1 MRFAILLPTLAVL
14 AAAAAPAVH
23 AQAPA
28 WPAKTVKIVV
38 AFTAGGTTDIMA
50 RTVAQRLSERYK
62 QSFVIENKPGAG
74 GNIGTEL
81 VAKSAPD
88 GYTFIMNSVGPIA
101 VNPSLFKK
109 LPHDPINDLVPVVQ
123 VSDVPNVLLVHPSLG
138 VKSVEGLVAYGKANP
153 GKLNYAST
161 GVGTSSHLS
170 SFMLA
175 SRGGFEAT
183 HVPYKG
189 AEALKDLLT
198 GRVQFMF
205 ATIPSVIGH
214 IKAGSLVA
222 IGVSSVKRSRSMPE
236 VPTIAESGFP
246 GFEAGSWFGLFAP
259 KGTSP
264 AIIAE
269 LNKSVNEV
277 IADRA
282 IETKMVEEGADPVGG
297 SPEKF
302 AAFVRAE
309 HEKWRAVVKA
319 SGASVD

>member
-1 MRFAILLPTLAVL
+1 
-14 AAAAAPAVH
+14 
-23 AQAPA
+23 
-28 WPAKTVKIVV
+28 
-38 AFTAGGTTDIMA
+38 
-50 RTVAQRLSERYK
+50 
-62 QSFVIENKPGAG
+62 
-74 GNIGTEL
+74 
-81 VAKSAPD
+81 
-88 GYTFIMNSVGPIA
+88 
-101 VNPSLFKK
+101 
-109 LPHDPINDLVPVVQ
+109 
-123 VSDVPNVLLVHPSLG
+123 VPNVLIVHPSLG
-138 VKSVEGLVAYGKANP
+138 VNAVEGLVAYGKANP

-175 SRGGFEAT
+175 SRGGFVAT
-183 HVPYKG
+183 HIPYKG

-214 IKAGSLVA
+214 IKAGSVIA
-222 IGVSSVKRSRSMPE
+222 IGVSSLKRSRSMPD
-236 VPTIAESGFP
+236 VPTIAERGFP

-259 KGTSP
+259 KGTPP
-264 AIIAE
+264 AIVTEI
-269 LNKSVNEV
+269 NKAVNEI

-282 IETKMVEEGADPVGG
+282 IETKMVEEGADPAGG

-309 HEKWRAVVKA
+309 YEKWRVVVKE